1 MRMKAIAN
9 VAFDF
14 CAVSFLGKGALHLV
28 KAYGSEALRRL
39 EKLTPLTPLLH
50 VLFNDIVAGD
60 GFDKLEAS
68 SGLSLRDNAR

>member
-1 MRMKAIAN
+1 MCVSQDDMRMKAIAN

-39 EKLTPLTPLLH
+39 EA
-50 VLFNDIVAGD
+50 DS
-60 GFDKLEAS
+60 FDS
-68 SGLSLRDNAR
+68 SAPCAF

>member
-39 EKLTPLTPLLH
+39 EA
-50 VLFNDIVAGD
+50 DS
-60 GFDKLEAS
+60 FDS
-68 SGLSLRDNAR
+68 SAPCAF